1 MSTPKEHKI
10 ALLGLGYVGLPLAVA
25 FAEHYDVL
33 GFDTNAEKAH
43 RIASGIDPTNE
54 LEGDQLSHALTT
66 RLRISSNPSDLSACN
81 TFIITVPTDINPDK
95 SPNLDPLIQASR
107 TIGQHLHPGDLVI
120 YESTTYPGCTE
131 EVCVPILEQTSGLT
145 YNQDFTVGYSPE
157 RINPGDKQRNVTN
170 ILKVTSGSTKEAAKE
185 VDALYNSII
194 TAGTHLARYLWV
206 GLLLLSNSVYALF
219 EDEGARKK
227 LNDIQDQLNA
237 LQSSIE
243 FEIKEKFT
251 NFEKN
256 NKVDPRLINNL
267 SEKINSLFDDL
278 AKLRGEVEVLT
289 YAVQTSEERQKVL
302 YSELNERLQKI
313 EENTQKIES
322 SFKNVEPVQED
333 VPLTQNNLVIQEE
346 ETVLPEIAPEP
357 IPGAADLPPLVD
369 KNIEYQEFEDA
380 KKLIT
385 ATKYK
390 EAFDAFDKFIINY
403 PASEL
408 LPEAKF
414 NLGYTQFAL
423 RNYKAA
429 INTFNKIVLDYPD
442 NPIAPNSL
450 YQLSNSQIQLT
461 RITKAKQ
468 TLRTL
473 IKKYPN
479 ADIIQ
484 SAKKRLKDLESIK
497 L

>member
-1 MSTPKEHKI
+1 MK
-10 ALLGLGYVGLPLAVA
+10 
-25 FAEHYDVL
+25 
-33 GFDTNAEKAH
+33 
-43 RIASGIDPTNE
+43 
-54 LEGDQLSHALTT
+54 
-66 RLRISSNPSDLSACN
+66 
-81 TFIITVPTDINPDK
+81 
-95 SPNLDPLIQASR
+95 
-107 TIGQHLHPGDLVI
+107 
-120 YESTTYPGCTE
+120 
-131 EVCVPILEQTSGLT
+131 
-145 YNQDFTVGYSPE
+145 
-157 RINPGDKQRNVTN
+157 
-170 ILKVTSGSTKEAAKE
+170 
-185 VDALYNSII
+185 
-194 TAGTHLARYLWV
+194 RYLWV

-227 LNDIQDQLNA
+227 LNEIQDQLNA

-243 FEIKEKFT
+243 FQLNEKFT
-251 NFEKN
+251 NFEKS
-256 NKVDPRLINNL
+256 NKVDPKLINSL
-267 SEKINSLFDDL
+267 SERINTLFDDL
-278 AKLRGEVEVLT
+278 SKLRGEVEVLT
-289 YAVQTSEERQKVL
+289 YALQTSEERQKVL
-302 YSELNERLQKI
+302 YKELNERLQKI
-313 EENTQKIES
+313 EDRALKIENNVNS
-322 SFKNVEPVQED
+322 SDSVPTNEP
-333 VPLTQNNLVIQEE
+333 LSQNNLLIQEE
-346 ETVLPEIAPEP
+346 VLPEIAPEP
-357 IPGAADLPPLVD
+357 IPQAADLPPLVD

-390 EAFDAFDKFIINY
+390 EAFDALDKFVVNY
-403 PASEL
+403 PSSEL
-408 LPEAKF
+408 LPEAKY

-429 INTFNKIVLDYPD
+429 INTFNKIVLEYPD

-450 YQLSNSQIQLT
+450 YQVSNSQIQLT

>member
-1 MSTPKEHKI
+1 MK
-10 ALLGLGYVGLPLAVA
+10 
-25 FAEHYDVL
+25 
-33 GFDTNAEKAH
+33 
-43 RIASGIDPTNE
+43 
-54 LEGDQLSHALTT
+54 
-66 RLRISSNPSDLSACN
+66 
-81 TFIITVPTDINPDK
+81 
-95 SPNLDPLIQASR
+95 
-107 TIGQHLHPGDLVI
+107 
-120 YESTTYPGCTE
+120 
-131 EVCVPILEQTSGLT
+131 
-145 YNQDFTVGYSPE
+145 
-157 RINPGDKQRNVTN
+157 
-170 ILKVTSGSTKEAAKE
+170 
-185 VDALYNSII
+185 
-194 TAGTHLARYLWV
+194 RYLWV

-227 LNDIQDQLNA
+227 LNEIQGQLNA

-243 FEIKEKFT
+243 FQLNEKFI
-251 NFEKN
+251 NFEKS
-256 NKVDPRLINNL
+256 NKIDPKLINSL
-267 SEKINSLFDDL
+267 SERINTLFDDL

-289 YAVQTSEERQKVL
+289 YALQTSEERQKVL
-302 YSELNERLQKI
+302 YKELNERLQKI
-313 EENTQKIES
+313 EDSALKIENNVNS
-322 SFKNVEPVQED
+322 SDSAPTNEP
-333 VPLTQNNLVIQEE
+333 LSQNNLLIQEE
-346 ETVLPEIAPEP
+346 EVLPEIAPEP
-357 IPGAADLPPLVD
+357 IPQAADLPPLVD

-390 EAFDAFDKFIINY
+390 EAFDALDKFVVNY
-403 PASEL
+403 PSSEL
-408 LPEAKF
+408 LPEAKY

-429 INTFNKIVLDYPD
+429 INTFNKIVLEYPD

-450 YQLSNSQIQLT
+450 YQVSNSQIQLT

-479 ADIIQ
+479 ADIIP

>member
-1 MSTPKEHKI
+1 MK
-10 ALLGLGYVGLPLAVA
+10 
-25 FAEHYDVL
+25 
-33 GFDTNAEKAH
+33 
-43 RIASGIDPTNE
+43 
-54 LEGDQLSHALTT
+54 
-66 RLRISSNPSDLSACN
+66 
-81 TFIITVPTDINPDK
+81 
-95 SPNLDPLIQASR
+95 
-107 TIGQHLHPGDLVI
+107 
-120 YESTTYPGCTE
+120 
-131 EVCVPILEQTSGLT
+131 
-145 YNQDFTVGYSPE
+145 
-157 RINPGDKQRNVTN
+157 
-170 ILKVTSGSTKEAAKE
+170 
-185 VDALYNSII
+185 
-194 TAGTHLARYLWV
+194 RYLWV

-243 FEIKEKFT
+243 FEINEKFT
-251 NFEKN
+251 NFEKS
-256 NKVDPRLINNL
+256 NKVDPKLINNF
-267 SEKINSLFDDL
+267 SERINSLFDDL

-289 YAVQTSEERQKVL
+289 YSLQTSEERQKVL
-302 YSELNERLQKI
+302 YKELNERLQKI
-313 EENTQKIES
+313 EESALKIEN
-322 SFKNVEPVQED
+322 NVNSVESPKENK
-333 VPLTQNNLVIQEE
+333 PLTQNNLIIQEDE
-346 ETVLPEIAPEP
+346 VLPEIAPEP
-357 IPGAADLPPLVD
+357 IPEAADLPPLVD
-369 KNIEYQEFEDA
+369 KNLEYQEFEDA

-390 EAFDAFDKFIINY
+390 EAFDALDKFVVNY
-403 PASEL
+403 PSSEL
-408 LPEAKF
+408 LPEAKY

-429 INTFNKIVLDYPD
+429 INTFNKIVLEYPD

-450 YQLSNSQIQLT
+450 YQVSNSQIQIT

-479 ADIIQ
+479 ADIIP

>member
-1 MSTPKEHKI
+1 MK
-10 ALLGLGYVGLPLAVA
+10 
-25 FAEHYDVL
+25 
-33 GFDTNAEKAH
+33 
-43 RIASGIDPTNE
+43 
-54 LEGDQLSHALTT
+54 
-66 RLRISSNPSDLSACN
+66 
-81 TFIITVPTDINPDK
+81 
-95 SPNLDPLIQASR
+95 
-107 TIGQHLHPGDLVI
+107 
-120 YESTTYPGCTE
+120 
-131 EVCVPILEQTSGLT
+131 
-145 YNQDFTVGYSPE
+145 
-157 RINPGDKQRNVTN
+157 
-170 ILKVTSGSTKEAAKE
+170 
-185 VDALYNSII
+185 
-194 TAGTHLARYLWV
+194 RYLWV

-243 FEIKEKFT
+243 FEINEKFT
-251 NFEKN
+251 NFEKS
-256 NKVDPRLINNL
+256 NKVDPKLINNF
-267 SEKINSLFDDL
+267 SERINALFDDL

-289 YAVQTSEERQKVL
+289 YSLQTSEERQKVL
-302 YSELNERLQKI
+302 YKELNERLQKI
-313 EENTQKIES
+313 EESALKIEN
-322 SFKNVEPVQED
+322 NVNSVESPTENK
-333 VPLTQNNLVIQEE
+333 PLAQNNLIIQEDE
-346 ETVLPEIAPEP
+346 VLPEIAPEP
-357 IPGAADLPPLVD
+357 IPEAADLPPLVD
-369 KNIEYQEFEDA
+369 KNLEYQEFEDA

-390 EAFDAFDKFIINY
+390 EAFDALDKFVINY
-403 PASEL
+403 PNSEL
-408 LPEAKF
+408 LPEAKY

-429 INTFNKIVLDYPD
+429 INTFNKIVLEYPD

-450 YQLSNSQIQLT
+450 YQVSNSQIQLT

-479 ADIIQ
+479 ADIIL

>member
-1 MSTPKEHKI
+1 MK
-10 ALLGLGYVGLPLAVA
+10 
-25 FAEHYDVL
+25 
-33 GFDTNAEKAH
+33 
-43 RIASGIDPTNE
+43 
-54 LEGDQLSHALTT
+54 
-66 RLRISSNPSDLSACN
+66 
-81 TFIITVPTDINPDK
+81 
-95 SPNLDPLIQASR
+95 
-107 TIGQHLHPGDLVI
+107 
-120 YESTTYPGCTE
+120 
-131 EVCVPILEQTSGLT
+131 
-145 YNQDFTVGYSPE
+145 
-157 RINPGDKQRNVTN
+157 
-170 ILKVTSGSTKEAAKE
+170 
-185 VDALYNSII
+185 
-194 TAGTHLARYLWV
+194 RYLWV

-243 FEIKEKFT
+243 FEINEKFT
-251 NFEKN
+251 NFEKS
-256 NKVDPRLINNL
+256 NKVDPKLINNF
-267 SEKINSLFDDL
+267 SERINSLFDDL

-289 YAVQTSEERQKVL
+289 YSLQTSEERQKVL
-302 YSELNERLQKI
+302 YKELNERLQKI
-313 EENTQKIES
+313 EESALKIEN
-322 SFKNVEPVQED
+322 NVNSVESPTENK
-333 VPLTQNNLVIQEE
+333 PLTQNNLIIQEDE
-346 ETVLPEIAPEP
+346 VLPEIAPEP
-357 IPGAADLPPLVD
+357 IPEAADLPPLVD
-369 KNIEYQEFEDA
+369 KNLEYQEFEDA

-390 EAFDAFDKFIINY
+390 EAFDALDKFVVNY
-403 PASEL
+403 PSSEL
-408 LPEAKF
+408 LPEAKY

-429 INTFNKIVLDYPD
+429 INTFNKIVLEYPN

-450 YQLSNSQIQLT
+450 YQVSNSQIQIT

-479 ADIIQ
+479 ADIIP

>member
-1 MSTPKEHKI
+1 MK
-10 ALLGLGYVGLPLAVA
+10 
-25 FAEHYDVL
+25 
-33 GFDTNAEKAH
+33 
-43 RIASGIDPTNE
+43 
-54 LEGDQLSHALTT
+54 
-66 RLRISSNPSDLSACN
+66 
-81 TFIITVPTDINPDK
+81 
-95 SPNLDPLIQASR
+95 
-107 TIGQHLHPGDLVI
+107 
-120 YESTTYPGCTE
+120 
-131 EVCVPILEQTSGLT
+131 
-145 YNQDFTVGYSPE
+145 
-157 RINPGDKQRNVTN
+157 
-170 ILKVTSGSTKEAAKE
+170 
-185 VDALYNSII
+185 
-194 TAGTHLARYLWV
+194 RYLWV

-227 LNDIQDQLNA
+227 LNEIQDQLNA

-243 FEIKEKFT
+243 FQLNEKFT
-251 NFEKN
+251 NFEKS
-256 NKVDPRLINNL
+256 NKIDPKLINSL
-267 SEKINSLFDDL
+267 SERINTLFDDL

-289 YAVQTSEERQKVL
+289 YALQTSEERQKVL
-302 YSELNERLQKI
+302 YKELNERLQKI
-313 EENTQKIES
+313 EDSALKIEN
-322 SFKNVEPVQED
+322 NVNSAESTPMNQ
-333 VPLTQNNLVIQEE
+333 PLTQNNLIIQEE
-346 ETVLPEIAPEP
+346 EVLPEIAPEP
-357 IPGAADLPPLVD
+357 IPQAADLPPLVD

-390 EAFDAFDKFIINY
+390 EAFDALDKFVVNY
-403 PASEL
+403 PSSEL
-408 LPEAKF
+408 LPEAKY

-429 INTFNKIVLDYPD
+429 INTFNKIVLEYPD

-450 YQLSNSQIQLT
+450 YQVSNSQIQLT

-479 ADIIQ
+479 ADIIP

>member
-1 MSTPKEHKI
+1 MK
-10 ALLGLGYVGLPLAVA
+10 
-25 FAEHYDVL
+25 
-33 GFDTNAEKAH
+33 
-43 RIASGIDPTNE
+43 
-54 LEGDQLSHALTT
+54 
-66 RLRISSNPSDLSACN
+66 
-81 TFIITVPTDINPDK
+81 
-95 SPNLDPLIQASR
+95 
-107 TIGQHLHPGDLVI
+107 
-120 YESTTYPGCTE
+120 
-131 EVCVPILEQTSGLT
+131 
-145 YNQDFTVGYSPE
+145 
-157 RINPGDKQRNVTN
+157 
-170 ILKVTSGSTKEAAKE
+170 
-185 VDALYNSII
+185 
-194 TAGTHLARYLWV
+194 RYLWV

-227 LNDIQDQLNA
+227 LNEIQDQLNA

-243 FEIKEKFT
+243 FQLNEKFT
-251 NFEKN
+251 NFEKS
-256 NKVDPRLINNL
+256 NKIDPKLINSL
-267 SEKINSLFDDL
+267 SERINTLFDDL

-289 YAVQTSEERQKVL
+289 YALQTSEERQKVL
-302 YSELNERLQKI
+302 YKELNERLQKI
-313 EENTQKIES
+313 EDSALKIEN
-322 SFKNVEPVQED
+322 NVNSAESAPTNQ
-333 VPLTQNNLVIQEE
+333 PLTQNNLIIQEE
-346 ETVLPEIAPEP
+346 EVLPEIAPEP
-357 IPGAADLPPLVD
+357 IPQAADLPPLVD

-390 EAFDAFDKFIINY
+390 EAFDALDKFVVNY
-403 PASEL
+403 PSSEL
-408 LPEAKF
+408 LPEAKY

-429 INTFNKIVLDYPD
+429 INTFNKIVLEYPD

-450 YQLSNSQIQLT
+450 YQVSNSQIQLT

-479 ADIIQ
+479 ADIIP

>member
-1 MSTPKEHKI
+1 MK
-10 ALLGLGYVGLPLAVA
+10 
-25 FAEHYDVL
+25 
-33 GFDTNAEKAH
+33 
-43 RIASGIDPTNE
+43 
-54 LEGDQLSHALTT
+54 
-66 RLRISSNPSDLSACN
+66 
-81 TFIITVPTDINPDK
+81 
-95 SPNLDPLIQASR
+95 
-107 TIGQHLHPGDLVI
+107 
-120 YESTTYPGCTE
+120 
-131 EVCVPILEQTSGLT
+131 
-145 YNQDFTVGYSPE
+145 
-157 RINPGDKQRNVTN
+157 
-170 ILKVTSGSTKEAAKE
+170 
-185 VDALYNSII
+185 
-194 TAGTHLARYLWV
+194 RYLWV

-227 LNDIQDQLNA
+227 LNEIQDQLNA

-243 FEIKEKFT
+243 FQLNEKFT
-251 NFEKN
+251 NFEKS
-256 NKVDPRLINNL
+256 NKVDPKLINSL
-267 SEKINSLFDDL
+267 SERINTLFDDL

-289 YAVQTSEERQKVL
+289 YALQTSEERQKVL
-302 YSELNERLQKI
+302 YKEVNERLQKI
-313 EENTQKIES
+313 EDSALKIEN
-322 SFKNVEPVQED
+322 NVNSAESPPANE
-333 VPLTQNNLVIQEE
+333 PLTQNNLIIQEE
-346 ETVLPEIAPEP
+346 VLPEISPEP
-357 IPGAADLPPLVD
+357 IPQAADLPPLVD

-390 EAFDAFDKFIINY
+390 EAFDALDKFVINY
-403 PASEL
+403 PSSEL
-408 LPEAKF
+408 LPEAKY

-429 INTFNKIVLDYPD
+429 INTFNKIVLEYPD

-450 YQLSNSQIQLT
+450 YQVSNSQIQLT

-479 ADIIQ
+479 ADIIP

>member
-1 MSTPKEHKI
+1 MK
-10 ALLGLGYVGLPLAVA
+10 
-25 FAEHYDVL
+25 
-33 GFDTNAEKAH
+33 
-43 RIASGIDPTNE
+43 
-54 LEGDQLSHALTT
+54 
-66 RLRISSNPSDLSACN
+66 
-81 TFIITVPTDINPDK
+81 
-95 SPNLDPLIQASR
+95 
-107 TIGQHLHPGDLVI
+107 
-120 YESTTYPGCTE
+120 
-131 EVCVPILEQTSGLT
+131 
-145 YNQDFTVGYSPE
+145 
-157 RINPGDKQRNVTN
+157 
-170 ILKVTSGSTKEAAKE
+170 
-185 VDALYNSII
+185 
-194 TAGTHLARYLWV
+194 RYIWV

-227 LNDIQDQLNA
+227 LNEIQDQLNA

-251 NFEKN
+251 NFEKS
-256 NKVDPRLINNL
+256 NKVDPKLINSL
-267 SEKINSLFDDL
+267 SERINTLFDDL

-289 YAVQTSEERQKVL
+289 YALQTSEERQKVL
-302 YSELNERLQKI
+302 YKELNDRLQKI
-313 EENTQKIES
+313 EDSALKIENNVNTAES
-322 SFKNVEPVQED
+322 SPTNQ
-333 VPLTQNNLVIQEE
+333 PLTQNNLIIQEE
-346 ETVLPEIAPEP
+346 EVLPEIAPEP
-357 IPGAADLPPLVD
+357 IPQAADLPPLVD

-390 EAFDAFDKFIINY
+390 EAFDALDKFVINY
-403 PASEL
+403 PSSEL
-408 LPEAKF
+408 LPEAKY

-429 INTFNKIVLDYPD
+429 INTFNKIVLEYPD

-450 YQLSNSQIQLT
+450 YQVSNSQIQLT

-479 ADIIQ
+479 ADIIS

>member
-1 MSTPKEHKI
+1 MK
-10 ALLGLGYVGLPLAVA
+10 
-25 FAEHYDVL
+25 
-33 GFDTNAEKAH
+33 
-43 RIASGIDPTNE
+43 
-54 LEGDQLSHALTT
+54 
-66 RLRISSNPSDLSACN
+66 
-81 TFIITVPTDINPDK
+81 
-95 SPNLDPLIQASR
+95 
-107 TIGQHLHPGDLVI
+107 
-120 YESTTYPGCTE
+120 
-131 EVCVPILEQTSGLT
+131 
-145 YNQDFTVGYSPE
+145 
-157 RINPGDKQRNVTN
+157 
-170 ILKVTSGSTKEAAKE
+170 
-185 VDALYNSII
+185 
-194 TAGTHLARYLWV
+194 RYLWV

-227 LNDIQDQLNA
+227 LNEIQDQLNA

-243 FEIKEKFT
+243 FQLNEKFT
-251 NFEKN
+251 NFEKS
-256 NKVDPRLINNL
+256 NKIDPKLINSL
-267 SEKINSLFDDL
+267 SERINTLFDDL

-289 YAVQTSEERQKVL
+289 YALQTSEERQKVL
-302 YSELNERLQKI
+302 YKELNERLQKI
-313 EENTQKIES
+313 EDSALKIENNVNTAES
-322 SFKNVEPVQED
+322 SPTNQS
-333 VPLTQNNLVIQEE
+333 LTQNNLIIQEE
-346 ETVLPEIAPEP
+346 EVLPEIAPEP
-357 IPGAADLPPLVD
+357 IPQAADLPPLVD

-390 EAFDAFDKFIINY
+390 EAFDALDKFVINY
-403 PASEL
+403 PSSEL
-408 LPEAKF
+408 LPEAKY

-429 INTFNKIVLDYPD
+429 INTFNKIVLEYPD

-450 YQLSNSQIQLT
+450 YQVSNSQIQLT

-479 ADIIQ
+479 ADIIP

>member
-1 MSTPKEHKI
+1 MK
-10 ALLGLGYVGLPLAVA
+10 
-25 FAEHYDVL
+25 
-33 GFDTNAEKAH
+33 
-43 RIASGIDPTNE
+43 
-54 LEGDQLSHALTT
+54 
-66 RLRISSNPSDLSACN
+66 
-81 TFIITVPTDINPDK
+81 
-95 SPNLDPLIQASR
+95 
-107 TIGQHLHPGDLVI
+107 
-120 YESTTYPGCTE
+120 
-131 EVCVPILEQTSGLT
+131 
-145 YNQDFTVGYSPE
+145 
-157 RINPGDKQRNVTN
+157 
-170 ILKVTSGSTKEAAKE
+170 
-185 VDALYNSII
+185 
-194 TAGTHLARYLWV
+194 RYIWV

-227 LNDIQDQLNA
+227 LNEIQDQLNA

-251 NFEKN
+251 NFEKS
-256 NKVDPRLINNL
+256 NKVDPKLINSL
-267 SEKINSLFDDL
+267 SERINTLFDDL

-289 YAVQTSEERQKVL
+289 YSLQTSEERQKVL
-302 YSELNERLQKI
+302 YKELNERLQKI
-313 EENTQKIES
+313 EDSAVKIENNVNS
-322 SFKNVEPVQED
+322 AESPPKNQ
-333 VPLTQNNLVIQEE
+333 PLTQNNLIIQEE
-346 ETVLPEIAPEP
+346 VLPEIAPEP
-357 IPGAADLPPLVD
+357 IPQAADLPPLVD

-390 EAFDAFDKFIINY
+390 EAFDALDKFVINY
-403 PASEL
+403 PSSEL
-408 LPEAKF
+408 LPEAKY

-429 INTFNKIVLDYPD
+429 INTFNKIVLEYPD

-450 YQLSNSQIQLT
+450 YQVTNSQIQLT

-479 ADIIQ
+479 ADIIP

>member
-1 MSTPKEHKI
+1 MK
-10 ALLGLGYVGLPLAVA
+10 
-25 FAEHYDVL
+25 
-33 GFDTNAEKAH
+33 
-43 RIASGIDPTNE
+43 
-54 LEGDQLSHALTT
+54 
-66 RLRISSNPSDLSACN
+66 
-81 TFIITVPTDINPDK
+81 
-95 SPNLDPLIQASR
+95 
-107 TIGQHLHPGDLVI
+107 
-120 YESTTYPGCTE
+120 
-131 EVCVPILEQTSGLT
+131 
-145 YNQDFTVGYSPE
+145 
-157 RINPGDKQRNVTN
+157 
-170 ILKVTSGSTKEAAKE
+170 
-185 VDALYNSII
+185 
-194 TAGTHLARYLWV
+194 RYLWV

-243 FEIKEKFT
+243 FEIKEKF
-251 NFEKN
+251 NSFEKS
-256 NKVDPRLINNL
+256 NKIDPKLINSL
-267 SEKINSLFDDL
+267 SERLNTLFDDL

-289 YAVQTSEERQKVL
+289 YSVQTSEERQKVL
-302 YSELNERLQKI
+302 YKELNDRLLQIENSALKI
-313 EENTQKIES
+313 ENNVNSAES
-322 SFKNVEPVQED
+322 SPKNQ
-333 VPLTQNNLVIQEE
+333 PLTQNNLIIQEDE
-346 ETVLPEIAPEP
+346 ELPEIDPQP
-357 IPGAADLPPLVD
+357 IPQAADLPPLVD

-390 EAFDAFDKFIINY
+390 EAFDALDKFVINY
-403 PASEL
+403 PSSEL
-408 LPEAKF
+408 LPEAKY

-429 INTFNKIVLDYPD
+429 INTFNKIVLEYPD

-450 YQLSNSQIQLT
+450 YQVSNSQIQLT

-479 ADIIQ
+479 ADIIP

>member
-1 MSTPKEHKI
+1 MK
-10 ALLGLGYVGLPLAVA
+10 
-25 FAEHYDVL
+25 
-33 GFDTNAEKAH
+33 
-43 RIASGIDPTNE
+43 
-54 LEGDQLSHALTT
+54 
-66 RLRISSNPSDLSACN
+66 
-81 TFIITVPTDINPDK
+81 
-95 SPNLDPLIQASR
+95 
-107 TIGQHLHPGDLVI
+107 
-120 YESTTYPGCTE
+120 
-131 EVCVPILEQTSGLT
+131 
-145 YNQDFTVGYSPE
+145 
-157 RINPGDKQRNVTN
+157 
-170 ILKVTSGSTKEAAKE
+170 
-185 VDALYNSII
+185 
-194 TAGTHLARYLWV
+194 RYLWV

-227 LNDIQDQLNA
+227 LNEIQDQLNA

-243 FEIKEKFT
+243 FQLNEKFT
-251 NFEKN
+251 NFEKS
-256 NKVDPRLINNL
+256 NKIDPKLINSL
-267 SEKINSLFDDL
+267 SERINTLFDDL

-289 YAVQTSEERQKVL
+289 YALQTSEERQKVL
-302 YSELNERLQKI
+302 YKELNERLQKI
-313 EENTQKIES
+313 EDSALKIENNVNS
-322 SFKNVEPVQED
+322 SDSAPTNEP
-333 VPLTQNNLVIQEE
+333 LSQNNLLIQEE
-346 ETVLPEIAPEP
+346 VLPEIAPEP
-357 IPGAADLPPLVD
+357 IPQAADLPPLVD

-390 EAFDAFDKFIINY
+390 EAFDALDKFVVNY
-403 PASEL
+403 PSSEL
-408 LPEAKF
+408 LPEAKY

-429 INTFNKIVLDYPD
+429 INTFNKIVLEYPD

-450 YQLSNSQIQLT
+450 YQVSNSQIQLT

-479 ADIIQ
+479 ADIIP

>member
-1 MSTPKEHKI
+1 MK
-10 ALLGLGYVGLPLAVA
+10 
-25 FAEHYDVL
+25 
-33 GFDTNAEKAH
+33 
-43 RIASGIDPTNE
+43 
-54 LEGDQLSHALTT
+54 
-66 RLRISSNPSDLSACN
+66 
-81 TFIITVPTDINPDK
+81 
-95 SPNLDPLIQASR
+95 
-107 TIGQHLHPGDLVI
+107 
-120 YESTTYPGCTE
+120 
-131 EVCVPILEQTSGLT
+131 
-145 YNQDFTVGYSPE
+145 
-157 RINPGDKQRNVTN
+157 
-170 ILKVTSGSTKEAAKE
+170 
-185 VDALYNSII
+185 
-194 TAGTHLARYLWV
+194 RYLWV

-227 LNDIQDQLNA
+227 LNEIQDQLNA

-243 FEIKEKFT
+243 FQLNEKFT
-251 NFEKN
+251 NFEKS
-256 NKVDPRLINNL
+256 NKVDPKLINSL
-267 SEKINSLFDDL
+267 SERINTLFDDL

-289 YAVQTSEERQKVL
+289 YALQTSEERQKVL
-302 YSELNERLQKI
+302 YKELNERLQKI
-313 EENTQKIES
+313 EGSALKIEN
-322 SFKNVEPVQED
+322 NVNSVESAPTNQ
-333 VPLTQNNLVIQEE
+333 PLTQNNLIIQEE
-346 ETVLPEIAPEP
+346 EVLPEIAPEP
-357 IPGAADLPPLVD
+357 IPQAADLPPLVD

-390 EAFDAFDKFIINY
+390 EAFDALDKFVINY
-403 PASEL
+403 PSSEL
-408 LPEAKF
+408 LPEAKY

-429 INTFNKIVLDYPD
+429 INTFNKIVLEYPD

-450 YQLSNSQIQLT
+450 YQVSNSQIQLT

-479 ADIIQ
+479 ADSIP

>member
-1 MSTPKEHKI
+1 MK
-10 ALLGLGYVGLPLAVA
+10 
-25 FAEHYDVL
+25 
-33 GFDTNAEKAH
+33 
-43 RIASGIDPTNE
+43 
-54 LEGDQLSHALTT
+54 
-66 RLRISSNPSDLSACN
+66 
-81 TFIITVPTDINPDK
+81 
-95 SPNLDPLIQASR
+95 
-107 TIGQHLHPGDLVI
+107 
-120 YESTTYPGCTE
+120 
-131 EVCVPILEQTSGLT
+131 
-145 YNQDFTVGYSPE
+145 
-157 RINPGDKQRNVTN
+157 
-170 ILKVTSGSTKEAAKE
+170 
-185 VDALYNSII
+185 
-194 TAGTHLARYLWV
+194 RYLWV

-251 NFEKN
+251 SFEKS
-256 NKVDPRLINNL
+256 NKIDPKLINSL
-267 SEKINSLFDDL
+267 SERLNTLFDDL

-289 YAVQTSEERQKVL
+289 YSVQTSEERQKVL
-302 YSELNERLQKI
+302 YKELNDRLLQIENSALKI
-313 EENTQKIES
+313 ENNVNSAES
-322 SFKNVEPVQED
+322 SPKNQ
-333 VPLTQNNLVIQEE
+333 PLTQNNLIIQEDE
-346 ETVLPEIAPEP
+346 VLPEIDPQP
-357 IPGAADLPPLVD
+357 IPQAADLPPLVD

-390 EAFDAFDKFIINY
+390 EAFDALDKFVVNY
-403 PASEL
+403 PSSEL
-408 LPEAKF
+408 LPEAKY

-429 INTFNKIVLDYPD
+429 INTFNKIVLEYPD

-450 YQLSNSQIQLT
+450 YQVSNSQIQLT

-479 ADIIQ
+479 ADIVT

>member
-1 MSTPKEHKI
+1 MK
-10 ALLGLGYVGLPLAVA
+10 
-25 FAEHYDVL
+25 
-33 GFDTNAEKAH
+33 
-43 RIASGIDPTNE
+43 
-54 LEGDQLSHALTT
+54 
-66 RLRISSNPSDLSACN
+66 
-81 TFIITVPTDINPDK
+81 
-95 SPNLDPLIQASR
+95 
-107 TIGQHLHPGDLVI
+107 
-120 YESTTYPGCTE
+120 
-131 EVCVPILEQTSGLT
+131 
-145 YNQDFTVGYSPE
+145 
-157 RINPGDKQRNVTN
+157 
-170 ILKVTSGSTKEAAKE
+170 
-185 VDALYNSII
+185 
-194 TAGTHLARYLWV
+194 RYLWV

-243 FEIKEKFT
+243 FEIKEKF
-251 NFEKN
+251 NSFEKS
-256 NKVDPRLINNL
+256 NKIDPKLINSL
-267 SEKINSLFDDL
+267 SERLNTLFDDL

-289 YAVQTSEERQKVL
+289 YSVQTSEERQKVL
-302 YSELNERLQKI
+302 YKELNDRLLQIENSALKI
-313 EENTQKIES
+313 ENNVNSAES
-322 SFKNVEPVQED
+322 SPKNQ
-333 VPLTQNNLVIQEE
+333 PLTQNNLIIQEDE
-346 ETVLPEIAPEP
+346 ELPEIDPQP
-357 IPGAADLPPLVD
+357 IPQAADLPPLVD

-390 EAFDAFDKFIINY
+390 EAFEALDKFVVNY
-403 PASEL
+403 PSSEL
-408 LPEAKF
+408 LPEAKY

-429 INTFNKIVLDYPD
+429 INTFNKIVLEYPD
-442 NPIAPNSL
+442 NPIAPSSL
-450 YQLSNSQIQLT
+450 YQVSNSQIQLT

-479 ADIIQ
+479 ADIVT